1 MKRLTL
7 FILVFS
13 FLESKAQEKFTLDN
27 YDSYFMLSN
36 YETTSNKVAFTIEE
50 SCAIFI
56 NPTSNQILMLKK
68 EYGESDFY
76 TIADDT
82 NWYNYKASEK
92 LEKLNIKI
100 LNLESGILKF
110 AGQSETWTLDLS
122 QPGAPEWNFLL
133 FNIKKAPLISSTVD
147 VTDSELKKYFDID

>member
-1 MKRLTL
+1 MKKLAL
-7 FILVFS
+7 IISIFCF
-13 FLESKAQEKFTLDN
+13 FESNAQEKFTLDN

-36 YETTSNKVAFTIEE
+36 YETTSNKVASTIEE

-56 NPTSNQILMLKK
+56 NPTSDQILMLKK
-68 EYGESDFY
+68 EYGENDFY

-82 NWYNYKASEK
+82 NWYTFKASEK

-110 AGQSETWTLDLS
+110 VGQSETWTLDLL
-122 QPGAPEWNFLL
+122 QPGAPEWNFIL
-133 FNIKKAPLISSTVD
+133 FNIKKTPLISSTVD
-147 VTDSELKKYFDID
+147 VTDSELKEYFDID